1 LVPRTFL
8 ELSLKVKGTF
18 PDYSP
23 YVIKME
29 PKNNLHGTFL
39 FHGMFL
45 FGSPKKI
52 TSWDHSEMLGER
64 SVFAGLD
71 LEPFGSL

>member
-1 LVPRTFL
+1 MLVFDSFL

-18 PDYSP
+18 PEHSP

-39 FHGMFL
+39 
-45 FGSPKKI
+45 
-52 TSWDHSEMLGER
+52 
-64 SVFAGLD
+64 
-71 LEPFGSL
+71 